1 MGVWPDWKNR
11 HKGIEAMGIQKKRLS
26 KEEALQKLRHYC
38 AYQERCHQEVK
49 EKLYSFGLYRDDVDQ
64 AISTLIEENYLNE
77 ERFARAFV
85 GGYFRSKHWG
95 RVKITHALKQKGVSA
110 YCIKKGM
117 QEIDDEAYDKTIKD
131 LVEKKMEQLKGE
143 GLQAYQKKFKVSQYM
158 MQRGFESPL
167 VQAALADLGAG
178 K

>member
-1 MGVWPDWKNR
+1 
-11 HKGIEAMGIQKKRLS
+11 MGIQKKRLS

-64 AISTLIEENYLNE
+64 AISILIEENYLNE
-77 ERFARAFV
+77 ERFACAFV

-95 RVKITHALKQKGVSA
+95 RVKIMHALKQKGVSA

-117 QEIDDEAYDKTIKD
+117 QEIDEDAYNKTIRD

-158 MQRGFESPL
+158 MQRGFETPL
-167 VQAALADLGAG
+167 VQAALADLAG
-178 K
+178 GQ

>member
-1 MGVWPDWKNR
+1 M
-11 HKGIEAMGIQKKRLS
+11 IKKRLN

-49 EKLYSFGLYRDDVDQ
+49 EKLYSFGLYKTDVDQ

-77 ERFARAFV
+77 ERFAVAFV

-117 QEIDDEAYDKTIKD
+117 QEIDDEAYEKTIKD

-143 GLQAYQKKFKVSQYM
+143 GLQAYQKKYKVSQYM
-158 MQRGFESPL
+158 MQRGFETPL
-167 VQAALADLGAG
+167 VQAVLADLAG
-178 K
+178 GQ